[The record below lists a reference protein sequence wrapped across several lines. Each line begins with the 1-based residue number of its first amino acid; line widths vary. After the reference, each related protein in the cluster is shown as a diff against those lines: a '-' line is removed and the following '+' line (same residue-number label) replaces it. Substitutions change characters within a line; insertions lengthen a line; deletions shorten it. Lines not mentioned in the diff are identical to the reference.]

1 MDVLEEVKGMDMDAS
16 SYNFRQLG
24 EEDFPAIQE
33 LFVSVFTKEPWN
45 DNWSDAA
52 QLHAYIQD
60 LTGQGNS
67 LTFGLY
73 EGAALI
79 GLSMGR
85 TKHWYTGT
93 EYCIDEF
100 CIRTGGHGKG
110 AGTFFMGKIEEACKE
125 LGMTHIFLL
134 TDKDIPAYGFYRKL
148 GFTELE
154 SNVAFAKEL

>member
-1 MDVLEEVKGMDMDAS
+1 MGMDAPN
-16 SYNFRQLG
+16 YQFRQLSG
-24 EEDFPAIQE
+24 EDFPAILE
-33 LFVSVFTKEPWN
+33 LFTSVFTKEPWN
-45 DNWSDAA
+45 DDWSDEA
-52 QLHAYIQD
+52 QLRAYIQD

-73 EGAALI
+73 DGPALI

-100 CIRTGGHGKG
+100 CIRTSGQGKG
-110 AGTFFMGKIEEACKE
+110 AGRFFMGKIAEACKA
-125 LGMTHIFLL
+125 LGLTHIFLL
-134 TDKDIPAYGFYRKL
+134 TDKDVPAYHFYRKL

-154 SNVAFAKEL
+154 SNVAFAKELYS